1 MDPREPSVA
10 EHGLDSLID
19 GAPCGFLSFLD
30 DGTLTAVNQTLLD
43 MLGVARADLMGRHA
57 DSILSVGSRIFYQ
70 THLFPLLRLQGRA
83 EEIFLLL
90 RPRAGPDIG
99 ALVSAVRRERAGQW
113 VTDAVVMRVQ
123 ERQKFEA
130 ALLRAKKEAEEAR
143 ELAEANSKYVSAAHA
158 QLERQ
163 AVELSTTNERL
174 AEQAVEM
181 EAQSEEMRS
190 LNDHLQERAVE
201 LERLRMVADEA
212 NRAKS
217 EFLTMMSHELRTPLN
232 AIGGYAQLL
241 DMGIHGPTT
250 PAQAV
255 ALEKIAQSQRH
266 LLKLINDVLNL
277 ARIEARLVRSTR
289 STPMA
294 LREVVDMVLPMIE
307 PQFAARQLH
316 CAVDVPA
323 DLSARAD
330 RDKVQQILINL
341 LSNASKFTP
350 LGGRIRIDAFAAP
363 DGEDRVYLRV
373 RDTGVGIARER
384 QEHVFEPFVQ
394 VDASLT
400 RRAEGTGLGLAISRD
415 LARGMGG
422 DLRARGG
429 EGEGSSFTL
438 VLPRDM
444 SG

>member
-1 MDPREPSVA
+1 MDRGDAGGA
-10 EHGLDSLID
+10 ERGLDSLID

-30 DGTLTAVNQTLLD
+30 DGTLTAVNQTLLG
-43 MLGVARADLMGRHA
+43 MLGVARADLMGRHV

-70 THLFPLLRLQGRA
+70 THLFPLLRLQGNV

-90 RPRAGPDIG
+90 RPRVGPDIG
-99 ALVSAVRRERAGQW
+99 ALVSAVRRERAGRW

-143 ELAEANSKYVSAAHA
+143 ELAQANSRIVSAAHA
-158 QLERQ
+158 QLEHQ
-163 AVELSTTNERL
+163 AVELSTSNERL
-174 AEQAVEM
+174 ADQAVEL
-181 EAQSEEMRS
+181 EAQSEELRS
-190 LNDHLQERAVE
+190 LNDHLQERTVE
-201 LERLRMVADEA
+201 LERLRSAADEA

-217 EFLTMMSHELRTPLN
+217 TFLTMMSHELRTPLN
-232 AIGGYAQLL
+232 AIGGYTQLL
-241 DMGIHGPTT
+241 EMGIHGPTT

-266 LLKLINDVLNL
+266 LLKLITDILNL
-277 ARIEARLVRSTR
+277 ARIEARQVQYEIG
-289 STPMA
+289 P
-294 LREVVDMVLPMIE
+294 VVLCQVVETVLPMIE
-307 PQFAARQLH
+307 PQFAARHLQ
-316 CAVDVPA
+316 CVVGVPSE
-323 DLSARAD
+323 LIARAD
-330 RDKVQQILINL
+330 REKVQQILLNL
-341 LSNASKFTP
+341 LSNAGKFTP
-350 LGGRIRIDAFAAP
+350 MGGRVTIDAFSAHG
-363 DGEDRVYLRV
+363 DEDRVYLRV
-373 RDTGVGIARER
+373 RDTGQGIDRDR

-429 EGEGSSFTL
+429 EGTGSSFTL
-438 VLPRDM
+438 VLPR
-444 SG
+444 GAQ

>member
-143 ELAEANSKYVSAAHA
+143 EFAEANSKIVSAAHA

-163 AVELSTTNERL
+163 AVELSTTNDRL
-174 AEQAVEM
+174 AEQAVEL
-181 EAQSEEMRS
+181 EAQSEEMQS
-190 LNDHLQERAVE
+190 LNDHLQERTVE
-201 LERLRMVADEA
+201 LERLRTAADEA

-217 EFLTMMSHELRTPLN
+217 TFLTMMSHELRTPLN
-232 AIGGYAQLL
+232 AIGGYTQLL

-255 ALEKIAQSQRH
+255 ALEKIARSQRH
-266 LLKLINDVLNL
+266 LLKLITDILNL
-277 ARIEARLVRSTR
+277 ARIEAGQVRYEIE
-289 STPMA
+289 PVG
-294 LREVVDMVLPMIE
+294 LGQVVDTVLPMIE
-307 PQFAARQLH
+307 PQFAARELQ
-316 CAVDVPA
+316 CAVNVPPT
-323 DLSARAD
+323 LFARAD
-330 RDKVQQILINL
+330 RDKVQQILLNL

-350 LGGRIRIDAFAAP
+350 AGGRITIDAFPAP
-363 DGEDRVYLRV
+363 DAEDRVYVRV
-373 RDTGVGIARER
+373 RDTGEGIARGR

-429 EGEGSSFTL
+429 AGEGSSFTL
-438 VLPRDM
+438 VLPRDWA
-444 SG
+444 G

>member
-1 MDPREPSVA
+1 MTGGA
-10 EHGLDSLID
+10 ERGLDPLID

-30 DGTLTAVNQTLLD
+30 DGTIATVNQTLLG
-43 MLGVARADLMGRHA
+43 MLDCTRETLVGHHVE
-57 DSILSVGSRIFYQ
+57 SILNVGSRIFYQ

-83 EEIFLLL
+83 DEIFLLL
-90 RPRAGPDIG
+90 RPRSGPDIG

-113 VTDAVVMRVQ
+113 VTDAIVLRVS

-143 ELAEANSKYVSAAHA
+143 ELAEANSRTVSAAHV

-163 AVELSTTNERL
+163 AIELSVSNERL
-174 AEQAVEM
+174 ADQAVEL
-181 EAQSEEMRS
+181 EAQSEELQS
-190 LNDHLQERAVE
+190 LNDHLQERTVE
-201 LERLRMVADEA
+201 LERLRTAADDA

-217 EFLTMMSHELRTPLN
+217 TFLTMMSHELRTPLN
-232 AIGGYAQLL
+232 AIGGYTQLL
-241 DMGIHGPTT
+241 EMGIHGPTT
-250 PAQAV
+250 PAQADALAKV
-255 ALEKIAQSQRH
+255 ARSQRH

-277 ARIEARLVRSTR
+277 ARIEARQVTYEIE
-289 STPMA
+289 P
-294 LREVVDMVLPMIE
+294 VVLSQIVDTVLPMIE
-307 PQFAARQLH
+307 PQFAARQLE

-323 DLSARAD
+323 DIIARAD
-330 RDKVQQILINL
+330 RDKVQQILLNL
-341 LSNASKFTP
+341 LSNAGKFTP
-350 LGGRIRIDAFAAP
+350 HGGRVTVDAFPAT
-363 DGEDRVYLRV
+363 DGDDRVYLRV
-373 RDTGVGIARER
+373 RDSGEGIARER

-429 EGEGSSFTL
+429 EGDGSSFTL
-438 VLPRDM
+438 VLP
-444 SG
+444 GVAG